1 MGHLIGYARVSTTDQ
16 DLSVQLEAVRQAGCR
31 NAWIFRDTTSGAP
44 TARPGLEACLRA
56 LAAGDTLVVWR
67 LDRLGRSM
75 THLVTV
81 IEELLGRQVG
91 FRAFCDGAIDTTTA
105 SGELVFHIFSALAQF
120 ERRLIQER
128 TRAGLAV
135 ARARGRRGGRR
146 ALQPGTLRSNSPI
159 PCMWTISGPLRNSV
173 PPWASHGLR
182 ATAMWHW
189 HAGLCPRA
197 NRGRV
202 SAGHDSVEEAR
213 SHP

>member
-1 MGHLIGYARVSTTDQ
+1 MGHLMGYARVSTADQ
-16 DLSVQLEAVRQAGCR
+16 DLGLQLEALRSAGCSDER
-31 NAWIFRDTTSGAP
+31 IFCDIASGAR
-44 TARPGLEACLRA
+44 TTRPGLEACLRA

-128 TRAGLAV
+128 TRAGLAT
-135 ARARGRRGGRR
+135 ARARGKKGGRKPRCAEEPRVCMAYTMYVDQRLTVPDICQTLQISPATFYRYVALGRR
-146 ALQPGTLRSNSPI
+146 AAN
-159 PCMWTISGPLRNSV
+159 
-173 PPWASHGLR
+173 GL
-182 ATAMWHW
+182 
-189 HAGLCPRA
+189 
-197 NRGRV
+197 
-202 SAGHDSVEEAR
+202 
-213 SHP
+213 